1 MKKLF
6 FLLGVLCLL
15 YAGLYML
22 GFLPVSVWQYAL
34 DLFIEREPNTYYKIV
49 PSESSG
55 YEAIVACLVGVLL
68 IVISKLPIGLIMNNQ
83 VCANAKAHSPAKKR
97 GLDAHCVRACALGV
111 MITKINSIQRL
122 L

>member
-34 DLFIEREPNTYYKIV
+34 DLFIERESNTYYKIV
-49 PSESSG
+49 PSEGSG

-68 IVISKLPIGLIMNNQ
+68 IVISKLPIGSNNE
-83 VCANAKAHSPAKKR
+83 
-97 GLDAHCVRACALGV
+97 
-111 MITKINSIQRL
+111 
-122 L
+122 